1 MAILKDIEKGAGE
14 IIRVEVSEYQGKKY
28 LNVRVWYT
36 DKTSG
41 EFKPTQKGVAIRP
54 DQFDEFLAAIHAA
67 LAELQ

>member
-54 DQFDEFLAAIHAA
+54 DQYDEFLSAIHAA
-67 LAELQ
+67 RAELQ

>member
-67 LAELQ
+67 RAELQ

>member
-28 LNVRVWYT
+28 PNVRVWYT

-54 DQFDEFLAAIHAA
+54 DQFDEFLSAINAAR
-67 LAELQ
+67 AELQ

>member
-54 DQFDEFLAAIHAA
+54 DQFDEFLSAINAAR
-67 LAELQ
+67 AELQ

>member
-41 EFKPTQKGVAIRP
+41 EFKPTQKG
-54 DQFDEFLAAIHAA
+54 
-67 LAELQ
+67 

>member
-54 DQFDEFLAAIHAA
+54 DQFDEIFAAIHAA
-67 LAELQ
+67 RAELQ